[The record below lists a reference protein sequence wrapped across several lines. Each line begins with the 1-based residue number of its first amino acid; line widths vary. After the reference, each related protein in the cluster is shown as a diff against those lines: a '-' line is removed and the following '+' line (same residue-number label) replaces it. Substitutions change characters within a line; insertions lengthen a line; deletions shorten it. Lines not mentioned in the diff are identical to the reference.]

1 MANGQSQ
8 NGSEVYQ
15 IDEITYAKDDST
27 LKTQM
32 CAQGGM

>member
-27 LKTQM
+27 LKT
-32 CAQGGM
+32 